1 VEDIMARSTTFASLA
16 LLAGLATA
24 PALAQA
30 PSDLDYRAT
39 PAAAAQ
45 NGNVVGGGIASLN
58 GGGEDR
64 LVTYSR
70 GGAGGGA
77 NFDRPGRI
85 ATFAGNDGD
94 NPRWT
99 YGAAAETSP
108 GREAWL
114 LGGGDDRVVVYANPA
129 GRR

>member
-1 VEDIMARSTTFASLA
+1 MSRSTAFGSLA
-16 LLAGLATA
+16 LLASLAAA

-30 PSDLDYRAT
+30 PSDLAYRAS
-39 PAAAAQ
+39 Q
-45 NGNVVGGGIASLN
+45 NGNVVGGGVATLS
-58 GGGEDR
+58 GGADDM

-77 NFDRPGRI
+77 SFDRPGRI

-94 NPRWT
+94 KPRWT
-99 YGAAAETSP
+99 YAAPADSSP

-114 LGGGDDRVVVYANPA
+114 LGGGDDTAVVYANPT
-129 GRR
+129 GGSRRR